1 MKDWLL
7 AFVAA
12 AFLVGF
18 TLWSTYIFFIAWEF
32 V

>member
-12 AFLVGF
+12 ACLTFFAVIVAYLTVYLVR
-18 TLWSTYIFFIAWEF
+18 L
-32 V
+32 